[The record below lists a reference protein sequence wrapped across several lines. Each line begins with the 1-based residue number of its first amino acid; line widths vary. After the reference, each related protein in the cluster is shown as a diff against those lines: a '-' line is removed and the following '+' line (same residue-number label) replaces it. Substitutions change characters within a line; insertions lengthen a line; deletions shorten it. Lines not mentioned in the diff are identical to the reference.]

1 MTDRIPMTPEGYK
14 ALEEEIKRLRRE
26 ERPKIVKD
34 LAEAMAHGDL
44 AENSEYDDAK
54 ERQGILEKKIRELED
69 RLARAVII
77 ERQTHGTVEEVT
89 FGVTVRLREEATGRE
104 VTYRIVGEGEAE
116 VSNGKISISS
126 PLARA
131 LVGHKVGDTVE
142 FRAPAGIKIF
152 DILDI
157 QP

>member
-77 ERQTHGTVEEVT
+77 ERQIHGTVEEVT

-142 FRAPAGIKIF
+142 FRAPAGTKIF